1 MTLISNFQH
10 QDPDTPDPLYSTSPE
25 GIARIFNQIRALPP
39 VDGPNQLLLS
49 VVDAIRHH
57 LGDETRVTFVDAATR
72 SSGTASAHLLV
83 SDTLR
88 LRVVVYSTRAEFS
101 LTGSSVRADWPIT
114 QLSADLGGD
123 HLDQLPS
130 ALDYFQHFLAGDL
143 R

>member
-1 MTLISNFQH
+1 MTLISNFRS
-10 QDPDTPDPLYSTSPE
+10 QDPDPSDHYYSTSPE

-49 VVDAIRHH
+49 VVDAICHYFDGAVRA
-57 LGDETRVTFVDAATR
+57 TFVDAATR
-72 SSGTASAHLLV
+72 SSGTASVHLLV
-83 SDTLR
+83 SDTMR
-88 LRVVVYSTRAEFS
+88 LRVAVYSTRAEFS
-101 LTGSSVRADWPIT
+101 LTGSSARADWPIT

-130 ALDYFQHFLAGDL
+130 VLDYFQHFLTEGP